1 MMIISLA
8 FLLPST
14 VYGTAMLIG
23 ASLAFA
29 WHSKSPRSFGMF
41 GAAVAAGLMAGEGI
55 GGVLNAV
62 LTIIGIDFDK
72 IGTNLLCPAGKC

>member
-23 ASLAFA
+23 ASVA
-29 WHSKSPRSFGMF
+29 WIWHAKSPRTFGMF
-41 GAAVAAGLMAGEGI
+41 GTAIAAGCMAGEGI
-55 GGVLNAV
+55 GGVGNAA
-62 LTIIGIDFDK
+62 LTIMGVDFDK
-72 IGTNLLCPAGKC
+72 AGTTFLCPAGKC